1 MAMGFLR
8 VLETLHHLRRENL
21 SERVPANMIPDA
33 IRRQDSTYAFDTV
46 ATVATEYE
54 RGLFAGC
61 QTLVIID

>member
-1 MAMGFLR
+1 M
-8 VLETLHHLRRENL
+8 RRENL